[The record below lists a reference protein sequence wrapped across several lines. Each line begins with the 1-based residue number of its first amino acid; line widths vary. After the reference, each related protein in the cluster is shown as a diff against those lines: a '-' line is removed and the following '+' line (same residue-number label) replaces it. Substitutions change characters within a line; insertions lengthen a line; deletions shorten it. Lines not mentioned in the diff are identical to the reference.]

1 MVIQVALGILTHVL
15 TSIKPT
21 IEVNERGEEYTN
33 KNELHVSFEL
43 TPRYS
48 RALW

>member
-21 IEVNERGEEYTN
+21 TEVNERGEEYTSQ
-33 KNELHVSFEL
+33 EDTSC
-43 TPRYS
+43 
-48 RALW
+48 